1 MLKIKK
7 AYKIKQLSELL
18 FTATG
23 EKSYIDGLI
32 AQLHKRKCSNLWRQH
47 T

>member
-7 AYKIKQLSELL
+7 VSKIKRPSEHL
-18 FTATG
+18 FPVPG